1 MIILTTSTSFYGIN
15 QVYVRQK
22 LPHRNILYESQSLET
37 SWKKKRKQ
45 FWEKK
50 HNVFI
55 IDIRCD
61 ENQNNKNGKFGQ
73 QQTSF
78 FFI

>member
-37 SWKKKRKQ
+37 SWKKRGNNFGKKIQCIHYRHSLW
-45 FWEKK
+45 WESK
-50 HNVFI
+50 
-55 IDIRCD
+55 
-61 ENQNNKNGKFGQ
+61 
-73 QQTSF
+73 
-78 FFI
+78 

>member
-37 SWKKKRKQ
+37 SWKKRGNN
-45 FWEKK
+45 FGKK
-50 HNVFI
+50 IQCIHY
-55 IDIRCD
+55 RH
-61 ENQNNKNGKFGQ
+61 
-73 QQTSF
+73 
-78 FFI
+78 